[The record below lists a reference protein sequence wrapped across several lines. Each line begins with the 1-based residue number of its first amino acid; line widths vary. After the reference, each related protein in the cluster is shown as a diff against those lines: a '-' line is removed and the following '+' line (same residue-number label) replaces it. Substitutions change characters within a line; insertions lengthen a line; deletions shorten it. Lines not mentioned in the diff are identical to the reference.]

1 MERRQLTG
9 TTHFTFF
16 LLREF
21 THLAFSCAVE
31 PLRIANHV
39 SGRPLYRWTLA
50 SEDGQSA
57 TCWVPGSIR
66 RPFACA

>member
-1 MERRQLTG
+1 MTG
-9 TTHFTFF
+9 TTHYTFF

-39 SGRPLYRWTLA
+39 SGRPL
-50 SEDGQSA
+50 
-57 TCWVPGSIR
+57 
-66 RPFACA
+66 